1 MVREAWPQRHSHPAS
16 PGRRIIESA
25 GRIVYDAGVAVRSGQ
40 GRPVEGD
47 AVVATGTY
55 YFQECPTCGR
65 SLQIRVEYLG
75 RVVVCQ
81 HCGGSLQARDP
92 ASRTLVNPHS
102 HILERAEQLLQS
114 ADQVRTPQ

>member
-1 MVREAWPQRHSHPAS
+1 MVREVWPQRQNSGS
-16 PGRRIIESA
+16 KNDQRVIESPR
-25 GRIVYDAGVAVRSGQ
+25 RIVYDAGVAVRSGQ

-92 ASRTLVNPHS
+92 AARTLVNPHT
-102 HILERAEQLLQS
+102 HILERAEQLLQT
-114 ADQVRTPQ
+114 ADQIRTPQ